1 MRLVQTGNVGVAEY
15 LDKPNNKKWISE
27 DTFDRLHC
35 EEVLPGD
42 ILISRLPEPAG
53 RACIVPLLGTKMI
66 TAVDCTIVRTAPDM
80 SNKFLVQ
87 YLSSQAYFD
96 DVNTCLAGGTRQRI
110 SRGNL
115 ANFNVPIPV
124 KKSEQDAIGM
134 FFGYL
139 DNLITLHQRKCAL
152 LFSPFQAFISM
163 MFITSTFSWE
173 QRKFDEVFDCTVPN
187 NTLSRAE
194 LSYDEGTV
202 LNVHYGDVL
211 IKYGSVLDVQ
221 KDDIPRIPHRCREDF
236 NGALLQDGDVIIAD
250 TAEDETTG
258 KACEIGNLQGSAIVS
273 GLHTMV
279 CRPRNRMALGYL
291 GYYLNSNAYHHQL
304 LPLMQGIKVLSL
316 SRSNIQKTSV
326 SYPIAVKEQQLI
338 AYYFSQLDNL
348 ITLHQ
353 RKCALLFSPFQAF
366 ISMMFITSTFS
377 WEQRKFD
384 EVFDCTVPNNTLS
397 RAELSYDEGT
407 VLNVHYGD
415 VLIKYGSVLDVQKDD
430 IPRIPHRCREDF
442 NGALLQDGDVIIADT
457 AEDETT
463 GKACE
468 IGNLQGSAIVSGLH
482 TMVCRPRNRMALGY
496 LGYYLNSNAYH
507 HQLLPLMQGIK
518 VLSLSRSN
526 IQKTSV
532 SYPIAVKEQQLIAY
546 YFSQLDNLITLHQR
560 KFEKL
565 TNVKKSM
572 LEKMFPQNGSSYPE
586 IRFKGFTDP
595 WEQREVGDLL
605 IERSQQAP
613 MSDEYPLMAFIA
625 NEGVAPKGER
635 YDRSALVTDT
645 VNKLY
650 KKTEKGDFIY
660 SSNNL
665 ETGSIGLNKYGK
677 ACISPV
683 YSIFEPTG
691 IADSDFLG
699 RRLVRKDFINAMVKW
714 RQGVIYGQWR
724 IHESDFLKIEISV
737 PSVEE
742 QRKIGAYLDQLDNL
756 ITLHQRQ
763 TIVYAVIRSIRKVI
777 LAERQYFAP
786 PMVRKSP

>member
-1 MRLVQTGNVGVAEY
+1 MT
-15 LDKPNNKKWISE
+15 
-27 DTFDRLHC
+27 
-35 EEVLPGD
+35 
-42 ILISRLPEPAG
+42 
-53 RACIVPLLGTKMI
+53 
-66 TAVDCTIVRTAPDM
+66 
-80 SNKFLVQ
+80 
-87 YLSSQAYFD
+87 
-96 DVNTCLAGGTRQRI
+96 
-110 SRGNL
+110 
-115 ANFNVPIPV
+115 
-124 KKSEQDAIGM
+124 KKSDAPAIRFKG
-134 FFGYL
+134 
-139 DNLITLHQRKCAL
+139 
-152 LFSPFQAFISM
+152 FSDA
-163 MFITSTFSWE
+163 
-173 QRKFDEVFDCTVPN
+173 
-187 NTLSRAE
+187 
-194 LSYDEGTV
+194 
-202 LNVHYGDVL
+202 
-211 IKYGSVLDVQ
+211 
-221 KDDIPRIPHRCREDF
+221 
-236 NGALLQDGDVIIAD
+236 
-250 TAEDETTG
+250 
-258 KACEIGNLQGSAIVS
+258 
-273 GLHTMV
+273 
-279 CRPRNRMALGYL
+279 
-291 GYYLNSNAYHHQL
+291 
-304 LPLMQGIKVLSL
+304 
-316 SRSNIQKTSV
+316 
-326 SYPIAVKEQQLI
+326 
-338 AYYFSQLDNL
+338 
-348 ITLHQ
+348 
-353 RKCALLFSPFQAF
+353 
-366 ISMMFITSTFS
+366 

-595 WEQREVGDLL
+595 WEQRKLGDISEIKTGPFGSTLHADDYVSDGTPIITTEHFKTGALPRSKNGLPQVSDSDYKRLTAYTLDDGDIVFSRVGSVDINALITPFQSNWLFSGRVLRVRPQTDISSKFLHTRLETESIKTDIRTRAVGQTMPSINTEILKITPLVLPSSAAEQEQIGSYFAALDNLITLHQRKCALLFSPFQALISMMFTTSTFSWEQRKVGNLL
-605 IERSQQAP
+605 IERNQQAP

-724 IHESDFLKIEISV
+724 IHESDFLKIEITV

-756 ITLHQRQ
+756 ITLHQRKPFLMKWRNSDANRNQ
-763 TIVYAVIRSIRKVI
+763 TNRLV
-777 LAERQYFAP
+777 L
-786 PMVRKSP
+786 